1 MKVCPNCR
9 TEYPDDMVYCG
20 RCATP
25 LVAQASL
32 PLQAGAA
39 PAPAAAVPPLG
50 SLGARLLAHL
60 IDIVFF
66 LVPAFVLAG
75 NAYGAYFGGLTE
87 SGFNLNGF
95 PALEVISAVVLVFL
109 VYLVFFEGVLGGT
122 PGKFILALRV
132 RSVEGGACGLGGAV
146 VRNLL
151 RLVDGIAV
159 YLVALIVALVTK
171 KKQRVGDLAAHT
183 VVVRESTGAFTRVVA
198 ALFLL
203 ACVAGAAWGSFY
215 VRRHPR
221 VPAVPFGIANVRFAD
236 SETAPPRSSAE
247 FKPEE
252 RIQLFYEVPGYQ
264 RDSDSKAAV
273 VTHNRVIAPDGKP
286 FFEDQPIEV
295 RQRIGDEMRPIKMNY
310 HMTLPLWAPP
320 GKYTINIEGEDQIA
334 HKAASAST
342 SFTLNRPPV
351 ETSETFVAKNI
362 EVANS
367 RDSPALNPP
376 VLTPG
381 QSIWLRF
388 RMLGMK
394 ADEKGQIRLTEDWSL
409 LGPDGKALFE
419 KNEDSMVNDRF
430 FYPPP
435 FIPFWDSVS
444 IPSSAGPGEYKFH
457 VVLHDRIGG
466 ADFSIDQPFTL
477 RKP

>member
-1 MKVCPNCR
+1 MKICPSCHSEN
-9 TEYPDDMVYCG
+9 PDDMTFCG

-25 LVAQASL
+25 LVAQA
-32 PLQAGAA
+32 GAA
-39 PAPAAAVPPLG
+39 LGPGAAIPPLG

-60 IDIVFF
+60 IDLVFF
-66 LVPAFVLAG
+66 LVPAFFLAG

-87 SGFNLNGF
+87 SGFDLKGL
-95 PALEVISAVVLVFL
+95 PALEIMAAVAVVFFL
-109 VYLVFFEGVLGGT
+109 YLTLFEGVLGAT
-122 PGKFILALRV
+122 AGKFIIGLRV
-132 RSVEGGACGLGGAV
+132 KSVEGASCGFGRAL

-171 KKQRVGDLAAHT
+171 KKQRLGDLAAHT
-183 VVVRESTGAFTRVVA
+183 VVVREPTCAFKRVA
-198 ALFLL
+198 SALFLL
-203 ACVAGAAWGSFY
+203 ASVAGAAWGSFY
-215 VRRHPR
+215 VRRHQR
-221 VPAVPFGIANVRFAD
+221 VPAVTFGIANLRFAD
-236 SETAPPRSSAE
+236 SETAPPRPSAE
-247 FKPEE
+247 FKPEQ

-273 VTHNRVIAPDGKP
+273 VTHNRVTAPDGKP

-295 RQRIGDEMRPIKMNY
+295 RQKIGDEMRPFKMNY
-310 HMTLPLWAPP
+310 HMTLPNWAPP
-320 GKYTINIEGEDQIA
+320 GRYTINIEGEDQIA
-334 HKAASAST
+334 HKTTSATT
-342 SFTLNRPPV
+342 SFTLGGPPI
-351 ETSETFVAKNI
+351 EASATFVAKNV

-367 RDSPALNPP
+367 RDGPALNPP
-376 VLTPG
+376 VLTAG
-381 QSIWLRF
+381 QSVWLRF

-409 LGPDGKALFE
+409 VGPDGKALFE
-419 KNEDSMVNDRF
+419 KNEDSMISDRF

-435 FIPFWDSVS
+435 FLPGWDSVS
-444 IPSSAGPGEYKFH
+444 IPSSAESGDYKFH

-466 ADFSIDQPFTL
+466 ADFTIDQPFTI

>member
-1 MKVCPNCR
+1 MKICPSCHS
-9 TEYPDDMVYCG
+9 EYPDNMTFCG

-25 LVAQASL
+25 LVAPQY
-32 PLQAGAA
+32 AGPW
-39 PAPAAAVPPLG
+39 PATVTAPLG

-60 IDIVFF
+60 IDVVFF
-66 LVPAFVLAG
+66 LVPAFFLAG
-75 NAYGAYFGGLTE
+75 NAYSAYFGGLTE
-87 SGFNLNGF
+87 SGFNLSGL
-95 PALEVISAVVLVFL
+95 PALEVMAAVVLAFL
-109 VYLVFFEGVLGGT
+109 VYLVFFEGVLGAT
-122 PGKFILALRV
+122 AGKIILGLRV
-132 RSVEGGACGLGGAV
+132 KSVEGASCGFSRAL

-151 RLVDGIAV
+151 RLVDGIGV

-183 VVVRESTGAFTRVVA
+183 IVVREFTGAFKRTVA

-203 ACVAGAAWGSFY
+203 ACVAGAALGSFY

-221 VPAVPFGIANVRFAD
+221 VPPVTLGITNARFAD
-236 SETAPPRSSAE
+236 SESGAPRASAE

-273 VTHNRVIAPDGKP
+273 VTHNRVTAPDGKP

-295 RQRIGDEMRPIKMNY
+295 RQKIGDEMRPFKMNY
-310 HMTLPLWAPP
+310 QMTLPNWAPP
-320 GKYTINIEGEDQIA
+320 GRYTINIEGEDQVA
-334 HKAASAST
+334 HKTTSATT
-342 SFTLNRPPV
+342 SFTLIGPPI
-351 ETSETFVAKNI
+351 EASATFVAKYV

-367 RDSPALNPP
+367 RDGPALNPP
-376 VLTPG
+376 VLTAG
-381 QSIWLRF
+381 QSVWLRF

-394 ADEKGQIRLTEDWSL
+394 ADEKGQIRLTGDWSL
-409 LGPDGKALFE
+409 IGPDGKALFE
-419 KNEDSMVNDRF
+419 KNEDSMISDRF

-435 FIPFWDSVS
+435 FLPAWNSVS
-444 IPSSAGPGEYKFH
+444 IPYSADPGDYKFH
-457 VVLHDRIGG
+457 VVLHDRMGG
-466 ADFSIDQPFTL
+466 ADFTFDQPFTI